1 MGTVYLIRHGFTPAN
16 NANYNN
22 QKDLWK
28 IADDKNMPLEKE
40 YGVVQAQELG
50 DFLDNI
56 TGKSLILVSPYRRA
70 RETLE
75 IAIDRVSFDYEIEIC
90 DDLRENNSGVFYAKT
105 KDEILSLYEE
115 AEDYYREFEL
125 DSFNT
130 PYIGGESQY
139 DVRKRTKD
147 ISFRIK
153 ELSENSLYD
162 NILVFAQG
170 TVNYWVFYWLNKKY
184 MNKQRNC
191 EVIVGLGN
199 NSGSS
204 IFLPNAWVPKGYMV
218 DIDSYLD

>member
-1 MGTVYLIRHGFTPAN
+1 MGNVYLIRHGFTPAN

-22 QKDLWK
+22 QKGLWK
-28 IADDKNMPLEKE
+28 IAEDKNMPLERE

-50 DFLDNI
+50 DFLKCF

-75 IAIDRVSFDYEIEIC
+75 IAIDRVDFDYNIEVC
-90 DDLRENNSGVFYAKT
+90 EELRENNSGVFYAKT
-105 KDEILSLYEE
+105 KEEVLSLYEE
-115 AEDYYREFEL
+115 AKDYYKEYEL

-130 PYIGGESQY
+130 PYIGGESQS
-139 DVRKRTKD
+139 DVKERTKD
-147 ISFRIK
+147 IATRIK
-153 ELSENSLYD
+153 KISTDTMYD
-162 NILVFAQG
+162 NILIFAHG

-199 NSGSS
+199 DSGVSL
-204 IFLPNAWVPKGYMV
+204 FLPKAWVPKGYMV
-218 DIDSYLD
+218 DIESYFY